1 MSIQRL
7 RPAPAR
13 FDGPHPLPY
22 TSPSATSGLPPGH
35 IMFQVDP
42 DTAAVLP
49 AERRGVPAPPSTPG
63 AGLLSSNEAPPRPGG
78 KLSTACRH
86 GTEEF

>member
-13 FDGPHPLPY
+13 FDGPYPVPY
-22 TSPSATSGLPPGH
+22 TSRDAAAGLPAGH

-49 AERRGVPAPPSTPG
+49 AERRGGSRAAFDARGRSP
-63 AGLLSSNEAPPRPGG
+63 EQQ
-78 KLSTACRH
+78 
-86 GTEEF
+86 